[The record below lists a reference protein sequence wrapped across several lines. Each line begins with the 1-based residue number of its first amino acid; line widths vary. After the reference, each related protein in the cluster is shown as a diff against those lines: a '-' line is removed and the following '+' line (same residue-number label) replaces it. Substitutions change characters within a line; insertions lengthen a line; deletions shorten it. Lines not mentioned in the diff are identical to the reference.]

1 MSKKIT
7 QLESATDVTAS
18 DFIQI
23 VDIED
28 SDMAASG
35 TNKKATAQLLANEL
49 GKLTNVTATGST
61 AARSLT
67 NRFAD
72 VVNVK
77 DFGVVGDGVTDDTVA
92 LNIAFAAANGKTL
105 LLGPNETYRY
115 NTSAGII
122 ISSAINIVSNGS
134 KFRELTANTEY
145 KFSIA
150 SDNVKIDRL
159 VVEFVGASS
168 ARFLE
173 RGISIVGSNI
183 QIGEIV
189 ISADNSQTGANSGS
203 YNAIKIGSDSGAL
216 KSNINIG
223 SIKTVNWD
231 RPIVL
236 QNITQWQ
243 IGRIECIT
251 YRRGIYIKD
260 CSHGEILGGHCRG
273 ASPTNTGR
281 TGENGILVESVAS
294 DFATNNIRINNF
306 HVEDAGEHGFRIGG
320 QKIIENIW
328 HIGCSAEN
336 TGLGNGSAPPP
347 DDDDHGGCGF
357 KVLGP
362 TSVVGARHQG
372 IHYLNCSVKQVVLD
386 NPSFAW
392 NFAGFQIGKVDNGS
406 LVDCSVR
413 PFTPNNSYADPT
425 VYSCENGIE
434 IIGCENLTITN
445 PNIFFPRNSGL
456 YFYDFEQVGV
466 DWGVM
471 ENIKVIGGAIR
482 KPVVSSVDANANY
495 STLRRIVITGLLS
508 DGGQYALK
516 ASKTGSGNF
525 IGCTFNGEVWNQ
537 TISLLDGA
545 SDWMV
550 GLQGQIAGTLTGNNC
565 RNGSWFSDWGNGVFR
580 IRETYSW
587 ASAPTSFQVTL
598 NDDVAI
604 SFAPR
609 RSDGHVLVS
618 MQGSEYYGHAWM
630 RTSTAAS
637 VKVSGGSSF
646 AVTNAALTGTT
657 GTDGNV
663 TLGAQPGLLYLE
675 NRSGN
680 SQTISITQLG

>member
-1 MSKKIT
+1 MSKKIS
-7 QLESATDVTAS
+7 QLTTATDVTVNDFFQVVDLEDPTMAS
-18 DFIQI
+18 
-23 VDIED
+23 
-28 SDMAASG
+28 SG
-35 TNKKATAQLLANEL
+35 TNKKVSAQTL
-49 GKLTNVTATGST
+49 GNFLPVTATGSS
-61 AARSLT
+61 ASRSLKD
-67 NRFAD
+67 RFAD
-72 VVNVK
+72 TVNVK
-77 DFGVVGDGVTDDTVA
+77 DFGAVGDGVTDDTSA
-92 LNIAFAAANGKTL
+92 LNMAFAAANGKTL
-105 LLGPNETYRY
+105 LLGSNETYRY
-115 NTSAGII
+115 NTSTGII
-122 ISSAINIVSNGS
+122 ISSAISIISNGS

-145 KFSIA
+145 KFSIT
-150 SDNVKIDRL
+150 SDNVKIDKL
-159 VVEFVGASS
+159 VVEFVGSS
-168 ARFLE
+168 NAQFLE
-173 RGISIVGSNI
+173 RGILIVGSNI

-189 ISADNSQTGANSGS
+189 ITADNSQTGANSGS
-203 YNAIKIGSDSGAL
+203 YNAIKIGPDAGTL

-231 RPIVL
+231 RPVVL

-243 IGRIECIT
+243 IGRVECII
-251 YRRGIYIKD
+251 YRRGAYIKD
-260 CSHGEILGGHCRG
+260 CSHGEILGGHCHG

-281 TGENGILVESVAS
+281 TGENGILIESVAS
-294 DFATNNIRINNF
+294 NFATNNIRINNF

-336 TGLGNGSAPPP
+336 VGLGNGSAPPP
-347 DDDDHGGCGF
+347 EDDDHGGCGF

-362 TSVVGARHQG
+362 TSIYGAKHQG

-386 NPSFAW
+386 NPSFAL
-392 NFAGFQIGKVDNGS
+392 NFAGFQIGKVDGGS

-413 PFTPNNSYADPT
+413 PFIPNDSYAGPT
-425 VYSCENGIE
+425 IYSCENGIE

-445 PNIFFPRNSGL
+445 PSIFFPRNSGL

-466 DWGVM
+466 DWGLM
-471 ENIKVIGGAIR
+471 ENIKVIGGVIR
-482 KPVVSSVDANANY
+482 NPVVSSIDSNANY
-495 STLRRIVITGLLS
+495 STLRRIVITGLLA
-508 DGGQYALK
+508 DGGQYVLK

-525 IGCTFNGEVWNQ
+525 IGCSFNGEVWNQ

-587 ASAPTSFQVTL
+587 ANATTSFQVTL
-598 NDDVAI
+598 NDDEAI
-604 SFAPR
+604 YFAPR
-609 RSDGHVLVS
+609 RSDGHVFIS
-618 MQGSEYYGHAWM
+618 MQGTAYYGHAWM

-637 VKVSGGSSF
+637 VKVSGGASF
-646 AVTNAALTGTT
+646 AVTNAILTGTT